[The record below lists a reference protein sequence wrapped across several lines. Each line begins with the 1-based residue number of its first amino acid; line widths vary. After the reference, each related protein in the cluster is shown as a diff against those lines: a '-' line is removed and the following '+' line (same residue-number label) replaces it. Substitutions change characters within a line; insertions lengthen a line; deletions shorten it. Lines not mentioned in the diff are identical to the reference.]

1 MHLTLHTDY
10 ALRVL
15 LYLTHFPERP
25 VGTAEISTA
34 FGISKHHLVRVVQT
48 LAQHH
53 FVTATAGR
61 SGGVALAKPAAE
73 IRLGDVVRACEP
85 HLKIVEC
92 FETESNTCPI
102 VPVCALKAPLRD
114 ALHAFLTTL
123 DAHTLADVANPRQHH
138 RFIRLLQSQ

>member
-48 LAQHH
+48 LAHHH

-61 SGGVALAKPAAE
+61 SGGVALAKPASE

-85 HLKIVEC
+85 NFKMVEC
-92 FETESNTCPI
+92 FEMESNTCPI
-102 VPVCALKAPLRD
+102 VPVCALKSPLRD
-114 ALHAFLTTL
+114 ALNAFLETL
-123 DAHTLADVANPRQHH
+123 DGHTLADVTNPRQHN
-138 RFIRLLQSQ
+138 RFISLLQSQ